1 MRYFLIFRFVGCNIA
16 IMNKIVRN
24 ILAAITGIVIG
35 SVVNMGII
43 NVQDS
48 FIALPEGVDVTNPES
63 LQSSMHL
70 FEPKHFIFPFLAHA
84 IGTLVGAHLSA
95 RIAASHK
102 MNFALGIGISFL
114 IGGISMVFLIPSP
127 NWFAILDLSVAYIPM
142 GWLGGRLATKS

>member
-1 MRYFLIFRFVGCNIA
+1 MKL
-16 IMNKIVRN
+16 NKIVRN
-24 ILAAITGIVIG
+24 VLAVITGIVLG

-43 NVQDS
+43 NLQYS

-84 IGTLVGAHLSA
+84 IGTLVGAYMSV

-102 MNFALGIGISFL
+102 MYFALGIGIFFL
-114 IGGISMVFLIPSP
+114 IGGISMVFMMPAPI
-127 NWFAILDLSVAYIPM
+127 WFIVVDLSLAYIPM
-142 GWLGGRLATKS
+142 GWLGWRLSGKKQ

>member
-1 MRYFLIFRFVGCNIA
+1 MK
-16 IMNKIVRN
+16 MNKIVRN
-24 ILAAITGIVIG
+24 VLAVITGIVLG
-35 SVVNMGII
+35 SVVNMGVI

-70 FEPKHFIFPFLAHA
+70 FEPKHFIFPFFAHA

-102 MNFALGIGISFL
+102 INFALGIGIFFL

-127 NWFAILDLSVAYIPM
+127 IWFAILDLSVAYIPM

>member
-1 MRYFLIFRFVGCNIA
+1 
-16 IMNKIVRN
+16 MNKIVRN

-48 FIALPEGVDVTNPES
+48 FIALPEGVDITNPES

-84 IGTLVGAHLSA
+84 IGTLVGAYLAA

-102 MNFALGIGISFL
+102 MNIALGIGIFFL

-127 NWFAILDLSVAYIPM
+127 IWFAILDLSLAYIPM
-142 GWLGGRLATKS
+142 GWLSGRLAAKS